1 MTRDDDRRE
10 RDHEADHEPDENAD
24 DVTRRAA
31 GAEDAVG
38 ATAGAHAGAVAGA
51 AAGPAGVLAGGALGG
66 LAGWLAGRR
75 ARDPQELSSA
85 DDAFYRELHERTTDT
100 RKMPY
105 EHVRDLYSLGHHL
118 ADHPEF
124 GDRQWRDIEP
134 ELREAWTIA
143 QRETWG
149 EWPRASDYV
158 RRGFEQGRG
167 DGRGTPPRS

>member
-1 MTRDDDRRE
+1 MTRDDERRE
-10 RDHEADHEPDENAD
+10 PEHDPDEDAA
-24 DVTRRAA
+24 DVTRRSA
-31 GAEDAVG
+31 GAGGAVG

-66 LAGWLAGRR
+66 LAGWLVGRR

-85 DDAFYRELHERTTDT
+85 EDAFYRELHERATDT
-100 RKMPY
+100 AKMPY
-105 EHVRDLYSLGHHL
+105 EHARDLYSLGHHM

-124 GDRQWRDIEP
+124 GAREWHVIEP

-149 EWPRASDYV
+149 EWPQAAPYV
-158 RRGFEQGRG
+158 RLGFENAPGGGGVQS
-167 DGRGTPPRS
+167 RS